1 MAQVAR
7 SRSLAAAQA
16 DRSARASVAPA
27 LPATTPAAVP
37 GRPRGR
43 PRKTHSERD
52 QGNRRRLI
60 VEGAARLFR
69 AKGFAAASTRDIAAA
84 AGMRGGSPFYHFE
97 SKSALLYEVMREGM
111 AQAAASQRAALARL
125 GASATPRECLQ
136 ALIRNHFEVLLG
148 PGNDFIPVMLYEWRS
163 LNAAQRRQIAR
174 TTDAYSAQWMP
185 ALEKLHAA
193 GALRAKPHAARL
205 LIFGALNW
213 SVQWYS
219 KQGPLSLDALAAEA
233 LALFVG
239 DD

>member
-1 MAQVAR
+1 MVRVNRAAAAAVAPT
-7 SRSLAAAQA
+7 AEPVETGAAQA
-16 DRSARASVAPA
+16 DATAAPDR
-27 LPATTPAAVP
+27 PA
-37 GRPRGR
+37 RPRGR

-69 AKGFAAASTRDIAAA
+69 AKGYAAASTRDIAAA

-97 SKSALLYEVMREGM
+97 SKSALLYEVMRQGM
-111 AQAAASQRAALARL
+111 AQAAASQRAALEHMGMDA
-125 GASATPRECLQ
+125 APRERLR

-148 PGNDFIPVMLYEWRS
+148 AHSDFIPVMLYEWRS
-163 LNAAQRRQIAR
+163 LNAAQRRGIAR
-174 TTDAYSAQWMP
+174 QTDAYSAEWMP
-185 ALEKLHAA
+185 TLDALHAA
-193 GALRAKPHAARL
+193 GALRADPQTARL

-219 KQGPLSLDALAAEA
+219 KQGPLGLDALTDQA

-239 DD
+239 NN